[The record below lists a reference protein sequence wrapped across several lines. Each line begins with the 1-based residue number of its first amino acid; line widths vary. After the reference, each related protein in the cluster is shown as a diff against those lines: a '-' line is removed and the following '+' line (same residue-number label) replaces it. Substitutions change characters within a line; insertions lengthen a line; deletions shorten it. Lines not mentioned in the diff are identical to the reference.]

1 MKTSELMLGDYVSTP
16 KGIFRVTAI
25 QDNDVI
31 FTDYADDITGAVD
44 IEDVQPVPLTE
55 EIIEKNGFEKQ
66 TDEFGKEYYD
76 LAGPDFCLLNVDNIW
91 WFGQMAYESVM
102 HYRPDPIFAV
112 NKVHKLQHALRMC
125 DVEKEVVL

>member
-66 TDEFGKEYYD
+66 TDEFCKEYYN
-76 LAGPDFCLLNVDNIW
+76 LVGTDFCVLYVDNIW
-91 WFGQMAYESVM
+91 WFGQMDCESET
-102 HYRPDPIFAV
+102 HNRPDPFFAV

-125 DVEKEVVL
+125 DIEKEVVL